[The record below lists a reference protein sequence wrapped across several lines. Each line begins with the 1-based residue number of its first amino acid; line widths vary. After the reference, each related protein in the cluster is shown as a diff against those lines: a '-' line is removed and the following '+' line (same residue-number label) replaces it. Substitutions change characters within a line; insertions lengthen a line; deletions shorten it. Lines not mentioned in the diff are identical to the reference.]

1 MSARQSDRE
10 ATNRLLTKLVEHA
23 EAAEQLLDV
32 VGRLQRSGL
41 LAAVDGVLAE
51 FDEQFSAAT
60 RPELM
65 TLVANLMMLLGALG
79 QVRYE
84 PLFRLAL
91 YAAQAANE
99 KLARPRTRPLSLRE
113 AWQVLRSP
121 EVAQAVEVLLAA
133 LRAMRAPPAGVLDLR
148 AP

>member
-1 MSARQSDRE
+1 MSEVRAPEVD
-10 ATNRLLTKLVEHA
+10 RLLARLAEHA
-23 EAAEQLLDV
+23 DALEQLLEV
-32 VGRLQRSGL
+32 VGRLHRTGL
-41 LAAVDGVLAE
+41 LAAVQGILEE

-65 TLVANLMMLLGALG
+65 TLLANLMMLLGALG

-99 KLARPRTRPLSLRE
+99 KLAQPRTQPLRLGE
-113 AWQVLRSP
+113 AWRMLRSP
-121 EVAQAVEVLLAA
+121 EVAQALEVLLAA
-133 LRAMRAPPAGVLDLR
+133 LRALRSSQAAG
-148 AP
+148 

>member
-1 MSARQSDRE
+1 MGEVSVRDVDRQALDRVL
-10 ATNRLLTKLVEHA
+10 AKLAEHA
-23 EAAEQLLDV
+23 DAVEQLLDV

-41 LAAVDGVLAE
+41 LAAVDGVMEE

-65 TLVANLMMLLGALG
+65 TLVANAMMLLGVLG

-99 KLARPRTRPLSLRE
+99 KLAQPRTRPMRVRE
-113 AWQVLRSP
+113 VWQALRSP
-121 EVAQAVEVLLAA
+121 EVAQALEVLLAA
-133 LRAMRAPPAGVLDLR
+133 LRALRPPQPAR
-148 AP
+148 

>member
-1 MSARQSDRE
+1 MSEVRAPEVD
-10 ATNRLLTKLVEHA
+10 RLLARLAEHA
-23 EAAEQLLDV
+23 DALEQLLEV
-32 VGRLQRSGL
+32 VGRLHRTGL
-41 LAAVDGVLAE
+41 LAAVQGILEE

-65 TLVANLMMLLGALG
+65 TLFANLMMLLGALG

-99 KLARPRTRPLSLRE
+99 KLAQPRTQPLRLSE
-113 AWQVLRSP
+113 AWRMLRSP
-121 EVAQAVEVLLAA
+121 EVAQALEVLLAA
-133 LRAMRAPPAGVLDLR
+133 LRASRPSQAAG
-148 AP
+148 

>member
-1 MSARQSDRE
+1 MADTQVDRE
-10 ATNRLLTKLVEHA
+10 AVDRLLAKLAEHA
-23 EAAEQLLDV
+23 DAVEQLLEV
-32 VGRLQRSGL
+32 IGGLGRSGL
-41 LAAVDGVLAE
+41 LAAAAGVLEE

-65 TLVANLMMLLGALG
+65 TLLANLMMLVGALG

-99 KLARPRTRPLSLRE
+99 KLARPRTQPMGLGE
-113 AWQVLRSP
+113 AWRLLRSP
-121 EVAQAVEVLLAA
+121 EVAQALEVLVAA
-133 LRAMRAPPAGVLDLR
+133 LRALR
-148 AP
+148 APQPAG

>member
-1 MSARQSDRE
+1 MQEVTARQADRE
-10 ATNRLLTKLVEHA
+10 ALDRLLATLAEHA
-23 EAAEQLLDV
+23 DPLGQLLEV
-32 VGRLQRSGL
+32 LGRLQRAGL

-113 AWQVLRSP
+113 AWRILRSP
-121 EVAQAVEVLLAA
+121 EVAQALEVLLAA
-133 LRAMRAPPAGVLDLR
+133 LQALR
-148 AP
+148 APQPAS

>member
-1 MSARQSDRE
+1 MTEVSARQPDWE
-10 ATNRLLTKLVEHA
+10 AMDRLLAKLAEHA
-23 EAAEQLLDV
+23 DAVEQLLDV

-41 LAAVDGVLAE
+41 LAALDGVLAE

-65 TLVANLMMLLGALG
+65 TLLANLMMLLGALG

-99 KLARPRTRPLSLRE
+99 KLARPRTRPLSLGE

-121 EVAQAVEVLLAA
+121 EVAQALEVLLAA
-133 LRAMRAPPAGVLDLR
+133 LRAMRAPQQASS
-148 AP
+148 A

>member
-1 MSARQSDRE
+1 MTE
-10 ATNRLLTKLVEHA
+10 ASVGDVDRLLAKLAEHQDA
-23 EAAEQLLDV
+23 VEQLLEV
-32 VGRLQRSGL
+32 VGRLHRSGL
-41 LAAVDGVLAE
+41 LAAVDGVLEE

-99 KLARPRTRPLSLRE
+99 RLAQPRTRPLGLGE
-113 AWQVLRSP
+113 AWRLVRSP
-121 EVAQAVEVLLAA
+121 EVAQLLEVLVAA
-133 LRAMRAPPAGVLDLR
+133 LRSLRQPQPPSEPR
-148 AP
+148 

>member
-1 MSARQSDRE
+1 MSEVRAPEVD
-10 ATNRLLTKLVEHA
+10 RLLARLAEHA
-23 EAAEQLLDV
+23 DALEQLLEV
-32 VGRLQRSGL
+32 VGRLHRTGL
-41 LAAVDGVLAE
+41 LAAVQGILEE

-65 TLVANLMMLLGALG
+65 TLLANLMMLLGALG

-99 KLARPRTRPLSLRE
+99 KLAQPRTQPLRLGE
-113 AWQVLRSP
+113 AWRMLRSP
-121 EVAQAVEVLLAA
+121 EVAQALEVLLAA
-133 LRAMRAPPAGVLDLR
+133 LRALRPSQAAG
-148 AP
+148 

>member
-1 MSARQSDRE
+1 VTEVSARQPDWE
-10 ATNRLLTKLVEHA
+10 AMDRLLAKLAEHA
-23 EAAEQLLDV
+23 DAVEQLLDV

-41 LAAVDGVLAE
+41 LAALDGVLAE

-65 TLVANLMMLLGALG
+65 TLLANLMMLLGALG

-99 KLARPRTRPLSLRE
+99 KLARPRTRPLSLGE

-121 EVAQAVEVLLAA
+121 EVAQALEVLLAA
-133 LRAMRAPPAGVLDLR
+133 LRAMRAPQQASS
-148 AP
+148 A

>member
-1 MSARQSDRE
+1 MTEVNARQPERE
-10 ATNRLLTKLVEHA
+10 ATDRLLAKLAEHA
-23 EAAEQLLDV
+23 DAVEQLLEV

-41 LAAVDGVLAE
+41 LAAMDGVLAE

-65 TLVANLMMLLGALG
+65 TLLANLMMLLGALG

-99 KLARPRTRPLSLRE
+99 KLARPRTRPLGLGE

-133 LRAMRAPPAGVLDLR
+133 LRAMRVPPQGRSA
-148 AP
+148 

>member
-1 MSARQSDRE
+1 MAEVRERQVDRE
-10 ATNRLLTKLVEHA
+10 ALDRLAAKLA
-23 EAAEQLLDV
+23 ERADAVEQLLDV
-32 VGRLQRSGL
+32 LGRLQASGL
-41 LAAVDGVLAE
+41 LAAVEGVLEE

-65 TLVANLMMLLGALG
+65 TLVANLMMVLGALG

-99 KLARPRTRPLSLRE
+99 KLGQPRTRPLSLGEVWRM
-113 AWQVLRSP
+113 LRSP
-121 EVAQAVEVLLAA
+121 EVAQLLEVVLAA
-133 LRAMRAPPAGVLDLR
+133 LRAMRPPQPSR
-148 AP
+148 